1 MTPPSA
7 PAIALPAAAT
17 NARSLVARRRA
28 CHVVAALLAAVP
40 YASLI
45 TGRVTAAEL
54 PPGLVAD
61 FTRQVQPL
69 ILNKCAAGACHGGPT
84 AHAPRFQRGG
94 VGGQFDRSLTLSNIA
109 TLDETI
115 RSAGSAASFLTTIS
129 ARHPVSGSSRHKL
142 VPLTTAERA
151 VLERWI
157 AAAAGRRPA
166 PFSPAG
172 ASPLAATDA
181 RPVTVAAAT
190 GPATAPASGAFAP
203 DRLPTPTTPPGPTGA
218 LSPTKAIRLTS
229 DADDTASGAAA
240 HEPPAQGKGKP
251 AATAAVRPNRFRA
264 MLDAAANP
272 PPLPPPQEPQGIL
285 LRDTVE

>member
-7 PAIALPAAAT
+7 PAIALPAAAVK
-17 NARSLVARRRA
+17 APSLGVRRRA
-28 CHVVAALLAAVP
+28 CHIVALALLAFCTRAGG
-40 YASLI
+40 A
-45 TGRVTAAEL
+45 TATDL
-54 PPGLVAD
+54 PPGLIAD

-84 AHAPRFQRGG
+84 AHVPRFQRAGA
-94 VGGQFDRSLTLSNIA
+94 GGQFDRSLTLSNIA
-109 TLDETI
+109 TLDEAI
-115 RSAGSAASFLTTIS
+115 RAAGSAASFLTTIS

-157 AAAAGRRPA
+157 AAATGRRPA
-166 PFSPAG
+166 PFSPAN
-172 ASPLAATDA
+172 ASPLAAAGA

-190 GPATAPASGAFAP
+190 GPATAPAAESAAP
-203 DRLPTPTTPPGPTGA
+203 ERPP
-218 LSPTKAIRLTS
+218 SPPS
-229 DADDTASGAAA
+229 DADDTASAAVA
-240 HEPPAQGKGKP
+240 NETPAKGNGKP

-264 MLDAAANP
+264 LLDAAANP

-285 LRDTVE
+285 LRDAAE